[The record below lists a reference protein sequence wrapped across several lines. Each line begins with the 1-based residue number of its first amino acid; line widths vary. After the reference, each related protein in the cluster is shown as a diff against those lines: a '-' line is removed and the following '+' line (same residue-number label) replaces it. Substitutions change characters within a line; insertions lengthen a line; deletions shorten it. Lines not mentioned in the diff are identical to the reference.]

1 MTLKTRGWMTLAAV
15 CACTGFLTPAN
26 ADNFVTNGTINV
38 VSNSRSGGDAP
49 FVLSVTGATGPC
61 ASAWIGFYP
70 TDFTDADAFKRAFA
84 IAMLA
89 YTTGKTV
96 SISSSLF
103 PTPNAA
109 NGDCWH
115 ANYIQIQ
122 G

>member
-1 MTLKTRGWMTLAAV
+1 VKVRLAICSLAIGCV
-15 CACTGFLTPAN
+15 ALSQSAI
-26 ADNFVTNGTINV
+26 ADNFLTNGTINV

-49 FVLSVTGATGPC
+49 FVLSVTGGTGAC
-61 ASAWIGFYP
+61 TTSWIGFYP
-70 TDFTDADAFKRAFA
+70 ADFPDADAFKRAFA

-89 YTTGKTV
+89 YVTGKTV
-96 SISSSLF
+96 SISSSLY

-115 ANYIQIQ
+115 ANYIQVQ

>member
-1 MTLKTRGWMTLAAV
+1 MKQSMWSFIVLIVSLGLMHIA
-15 CACTGFLTPAN
+15 CA
-26 ADNFVTNGTINV
+26 DDFVNGGVINV
-38 VSNSRSGGDAP
+38 MSNSRNGGDAA

-61 ASAWIGFYP
+61 ATSWIGFYP
-70 TDFTDADAFKRAFA
+70 TDFADAESFKRAFA

-96 SISSSLF
+96 RITSSLYSVAS
-103 PTPNAA
+103 PA